1 MGRAATPMNQKN
13 YDVGPGR
20 LRAGFGRDIDLDF
33 GRVSLGDLHPPS
45 KRTKLY
51 LDGWRH
57 RTQVSASTYNGVAL
71 GVTHSF

>member
-20 LRAGFGRDIDLDF
+20 LRAGFGRDIDLDV
-33 GRVSLGDLHPPS
+33 GRVSLGYLHPPS

-51 LDGWRH
+51 LDGWRP
-57 RTQVSASTYNGVAL
+57 RTQGSASTYDGIAL
-71 GVTHSF
+71 GVSYSF